1 MKLDEKYS
9 KSSKTDKTRP
19 MKPRRQG
26 PYSDRMPPPNAPKWA
41 LSKEPE
47 EEGRSSA
54 EVEAESDEPQS
65 VTDSGN
71 DNGPTIHDSD
81 VSTSDDI
88 NYEDMNSDDDDD
100 DDGEWLFNVVGI
112 KIN

>member
-1 MKLDEKYS
+1 MHQSGYY
-9 KSSKTDKTRP
+9 
-19 MKPRRQG
+19 PRQ
-26 PYSDRMPPPNAPKWA
+26 PK
-41 LSKEPE
+41 

-71 DNGPTIHDSD
+71 DNGPTIHGSD

-88 NYEDMNSDDDDD
+88 NYEEMNSDDDDD
-100 DDGEWLFNVVGI
+100 DDSEWLFNVVGI
-112 KIN
+112 ERN